1 MKFRDKS
8 SKLYAFAL
16 AGVFALVL
24 AGCGG
29 GGGTAAMDTVMC
41 TAPQVMMDGACVD
54 PPPTAEERIVTA
66 QGNADTAATN
76 ARADADAAAMLD
88 HQGDAAVAAA
98 VASAEAAAMAAKAA
112 ADAAAN
118 ATDPAAAEALAAQAQ
133 AEAGNAATARSHA
146 MTASGLA
153 ETAAVAKAAAA
164 AVTKSAG
171 TKMMAITTEAGQS
184 AENDGTLGGSNED
197 GTAVTTYSYT
207 VSRNRMGIT
216 VKVTDTVNPATDED
230 APQFSEA
237 MGFANG
243 SMQVRTMKENDDG
256 ETESE
261 VVVVRTDIAKP
272 TARPFAID
280 GDNKGVYALN
290 VDLAPTMDADND
302 GEPNKDFTAKSV
314 GEEANAAPDEA
325 ELKLVRSS
333 AFVPG
338 AGSTTELTFNR
349 FIADTDDGTPGNQP
363 RAAFETAGTY
373 NGADGTYKCNGENN
387 DCTVDLNAKGEITG
401 MSAGWVFIP
410 GDGETVD
417 VADASYLSYGFWLK
431 RTMSAKD
438 GTVYDAVETFAM
450 AHGIDRSDAQNIGQ
464 VTGDATYEGGAA
476 GVYVKNVTD
485 NQGATLSS
493 TSGQFE
499 ADVEL
504 NANFGGGNIGVNNQF
519 AISGEVKNFTLH
531 PTDDGGNSNAADND
545 WAVKLNAADFSGRTG
560 MGPGKEPAES
570 GFENTFSGTATG
582 DSSAAAGSWSGAF
595 WGAAGQIDH
604 DNDGGTTPAINT
616 PPSAVTGEFNANF
629 TDGTAAGGFGVNIK
643 K

>member
-76 ARADADAAAMLD
+76 ARADADAAAMLA

-153 ETAAVAKAAAA
+153 ETAAEAKAAAA

-171 TKMMAITTEAGQS
+171 TKVKAIAAEATSDGMAGVGGRNDDETPLPITT
-184 AENDGTLGGSNED
+184 TM
-197 GTAVTTYSYT
+197 YT
-207 VSRNRMGIT
+207 IERDRDGIT
-216 VKVTDTVNPATDED
+216 VKVTDENMNGDDDPK
-230 APQFSEA
+230 FSEA
-237 MGFANG
+237 VGFANG

-261 VVVVRTDIAKP
+261 VVVVRTDIAAP
-272 TARPFAID
+272 TARPFAKD
-280 GDNKGVYALN
+280 DDNKGVYTLD
-290 VDLAPTMDADND
+290 VDLAPNMDANND
-302 GEPNKDFTAKSV
+302 GEPDNDFTAKSV
-314 GEEANAAPDEA
+314 GINASTPPDQA
-325 ELKLVRSS
+325 ELKLVKSS

-338 AGSTTELTFNR
+338 AGSETDLTFNH
-349 FIADTDDGTPGNQP
+349 FIADNDDDTAGNQP
-363 RAAFETAGTY
+363 RAAYETAGTY
-373 NGADGTYKCNGENN
+373 NGADGTYKCNLTGES
-387 DCTVDLNAKGEITG
+387 CTVKLNAKGEISE

-410 GDGETVD
+410 GDNETVD
-417 VADASYLSYGFWLK
+417 VADATYLSYGFWLK

-438 GTVYDAVETFAM
+438 GTVYNEVETFAM
-450 AHGIDRSDAQNIGQ
+450 AHGINESTTDGIGD
-464 VTGDATYEGGAA
+464 VRGDATYEGGAA

-519 AISGEVKNFTLH
+519 VISGEVKNFTLH

-545 WAVKLNAADFSGRTG
+545 WAVKLNATDFSGRTG
-560 MGPGKEPAES
+560 MGPGKEAAGS
-570 GFENTFSGTATG
+570 QFENTFSGTATG

-595 WGAAGQIDH
+595 FGTAGQVDH
-604 DNDGGTTPAINT
+604 DSNGSTPAINT
-616 PPSAVTGEFNANF
+616 APSAVTGEFNANF

>member
-29 GGGTAAMDTVMC
+29 GGGTTAMDTVMC

-54 PPPTAEERIVTA
+54 PPPTSEERIVTA

-76 ARADADAAAMLD
+76 ARADTDAAAMLD

-171 TKMMAITTEAGQS
+171 TKVKAIAAEAAQTTDANVG
-184 AENDGTLGGSNED
+184 GTLAD
-197 GTAVTTYSYT
+197 GVVVSTYSYT

-216 VKVTDTVNPATDED
+216 VKVTDTANPDADED
-230 APQFSEA
+230 PQFSEVV
-237 MGFANG
+237 GFANG

-261 VVVVRTDIAKP
+261 VVVVRTDIAEP
-272 TARPFAID
+272 TARPFAVD
-280 GDNKGVYALN
+280 GDNKGVYMLN

-302 GEPNKDFTAKSV
+302 GNAEDDFTAKSV
-314 GEEANAAPDEA
+314 GADSNSPPDSA

-338 AGSTTELTFNR
+338 AGSGTNLNFNH
-349 FIADTDDGTPGNQP
+349 FIADNDSETDGNQP

-373 NGADGTYKCNGENN
+373 NGADGTYKCNSNVN
-387 DCTVDLNAKGEITG
+387 CTVNLNAKGEIVG

-438 GTVYDAVETFAM
+438 GTVYNEVETFAR
-450 AHGIDRSDAQNIGQ
+450 ADGIARSDAQNIGQ

-519 AISGEVKNFTLH
+519 VISGEVKNFTLH

-545 WAVKLNAADFSGRTG
+545 WAVKLNATDFSGRTG
-560 MGPGKEPAES
+560 MGPGKEAAGS
-570 GFENTFSGTATG
+570 QFENTFSGTATG

-595 WGAAGQIDH
+595 FGTAGQVDH
-604 DNDGGTTPAINT
+604 DSNGSTPAINT
-616 PPSAVTGEFNANF
+616 APSAVTGEFNANF

-643 K
+643 KAK